1 MHYIRTFLLV
11 ALSTLLLAACSQN
24 VKPGVAKNAVNP
36 QPKVPNVDL
45 TGDLLYDILVGEI
58 AGREGHFEVSILSLT
73 RAAEKSRDPRLAERA
88 TKAAMYAK
96 KYAIGLKAAKLW
108 VELSPGDR
116 EARESLAAMYLYH
129 NEPAKAELNF
139 EQVIKLAKQRN
150 ELGDT
155 YLGIAGLMSQ
165 QRNRGAAVEVMK
177 KLAEIYPKNPEGQYA
192 VAHLALRSGNV
203 VVAEKAI
210 TRALDLR
217 SDWDDAALLKGQ
229 ILITARGGKR
239 IEKFYEHYIDWHP
252 KSYRVRLSYAR
263 YLVDLRRWEKAR
275 DQFKEVVR
283 LRPNDKETTYALGLL
298 SLQTGHL
305 EDADKRF
312 RRVVELDPRNEQ
324 ARLYL
329 GEVAERRKRYEEA
342 ATWYGGIT
350 TPPHRFEAQL
360 RLGIVMARQGKLPQ
374 ALKHLKGVK
383 ARGEDEVAQRALAE
397 EQILREAGKFQ
408 EAMTMLTSVLK
419 KYPNNKDVL
428 YSRALIAE
436 KLGDLKMQ
444 ERDLREILKTDP
456 KNAHALNALGYT
468 LADHTNRQEEALSLI
483 RRALEV
489 RPNDAYIL
497 DSMGWVHYRMGNL
510 DEAVRYLKKALEI
523 RDDPE
528 ISAHLG
534 EVLWVK
540 GDREG
545 AETVWRRALKTTP
558 DSEPLL
564 TVIKKFKP

>member
-1 MHYIRTFLLV
+1 MHYIKTSLLAV
-11 ALSTLLLAACSQN
+11 LSTLFLAACSQN
-24 VKPGVAKNAVNP
+24 VKPTDANKTANP
-36 QPKVPNVDL
+36 EPEIPNVEL

-73 RAAEKSRDPRLAERA
+73 RAAEKTRDPRLAERA

-96 KYAIGLKAAKLW
+96 KYSIGLKSAKLW
-108 VELSPGDR
+108 VDISPQDM

-139 EQVIKLAKQRN
+139 EKVIKLAKQRHQ
-150 ELGDT
+150 LGET

-165 QRNRGAAVEVMK
+165 QRNRGAATEVMK

-192 VAHLALRSGNV
+192 VAHLALRSGDV
-203 VVAEKAI
+203 AVAEKAI

-229 ILITARGGKR
+229 ILITARGGER
-239 IEKFYEHYIDWHP
+239 IEKFYEHYISWHP

-263 YLVDLRRWEKAR
+263 YLVDLRRWERAR

-283 LRPNDKETTYALGLL
+283 LRPNDQETTYALGLL

-312 RRVVELDPRNEQ
+312 RHVVELNPHNEQ

-329 GEVAERRKRYEEA
+329 GEVAEKRKRYKEA
-342 ATWYGGIT
+342 AAWYGGIT

-360 RLGIVMARQGKLPQ
+360 RLGIVMARQGKLDA
-374 ALKHLKGVK
+374 ALKHLSGIK
-383 ARGEDEVAQRALAE
+383 ARDEDEVAQRALAE
-397 EQILREAGKFQ
+397 EQILRESGKYQ
-408 EAMTMLTSVLK
+408 QAMKMLSSVLK
-419 KYPNNKDVL
+419 QYPNNKDLL

-436 KLGDLKMQ
+436 KLGDLPMQ
-444 ERDLREILKTDP
+444 ERDLRRILKSDP

-468 LADHTNRQEEALSLI
+468 LADHTNRHQEALALI

-510 DEAVRYLKKALEI
+510 DEAIRYLKQALEI
-523 RDDPE
+523 REDPE

-545 AETVWRRALKTTP
+545 AEAVWRRALKTTP

>member
-1 MHYIRTFLLV
+1 MHYIRTLLL
-11 ALSTLLLAACSQN
+11 AILSTLLLAACTQN
-24 VKPGVAKNAVNP
+24 VKPVSAKKADEAG
-36 QPKVPNVDL
+36 PKVPDVEL
-45 TGDLLYDILVGEI
+45 TGDLLYDILIGEI
-58 AGREGHFEVSILSLT
+58 AGREGHFEVSVLSLT

-96 KYAIGLKAAKLW
+96 KYSIGLKAAKLW
-108 VELSPGDR
+108 VEISPNDI
-116 EARESLAAMYLYH
+116 EARESLAAMYLYR

-139 EQVIKLAKQRN
+139 EEVVKLAKQRN
-150 ELGDT
+150 RLGDT

-165 QRNRGAAVEVMK
+165 QRNRGAATEVMQ
-177 KLAEIYPKNPEGQYA
+177 KLAEIYPSNPEGQYA
-192 VAHLALRSGNV
+192 IAHLALRSGNV
-203 VVAEKAI
+203 DVAEKAI

-252 KSYRVRLSYAR
+252 KSYRVRLSFAR
-263 YLVDLRRWEKAR
+263 YLVDLRRWEQAR
-275 DQFKEVVR
+275 GQFKEVVR
-283 LRPNDKETTYALGLL
+283 LRPNDRETVYALGLL

-329 GEVAERRKRYEEA
+329 GEVAERRKHYKEA
-342 ATWYGGIT
+342 ATWYGGVT
-350 TPPHRFEAQL
+350 MPPHRFEAQL
-360 RLGIVMARQGKLPQ
+360 RLGIVMARQGKVQ
-374 ALKHLKGVK
+374 EAIEHLKGVK
-383 ARGEDEVAQRALAE
+383 AKGEEDIAQRALAE
-397 EQILREAGKFQ
+397 EQVLREAGKFQ
-408 EAMTMLTSVLK
+408 EAMKMLTSVLK
-419 KYPNNKDVL
+419 QYPDNKDLL
-428 YSRALIAE
+428 YSRALIAD

-444 ERDLREILKTDP
+444 ERDLRKILKSDP

-510 DEAVRYLKKALEI
+510 DEAIRYLRKALEI

-540 GDREG
+540 GDRKG
-545 AETVWRRALKTTP
+545 AETVWRRALQATP
-558 DSEPLL
+558 DSESLQ

>member
-1 MHYIRTFLLV
+1 MHYIKTSLLV
-11 ALSTLLLAACSQN
+11 VLSTLLLAACSQN
-24 VKPGVAKNAVNP
+24 VKPPLAKSAANP
-36 QPKVPNVDL
+36 ESNLPDVEL

-73 RAAEKSRDPRLAERA
+73 RAAEKTRDPRLAERA

-96 KYAIGLKAAKLW
+96 KYSIGLKAAKLW
-108 VELSPGDR
+108 VEISPQDM

-129 NEPAKAELNF
+129 NEPVKAELNF
-139 EQVIKLAKQRN
+139 EKVVRLAKQRN

-165 QRNRGAAVEVMK
+165 QRNRSAAMEVMK
-177 KLAEIYPKNPEGQYA
+177 TLAEIYPKNPEGQYA

-203 VVAEKAI
+203 DVAEKSI

-229 ILITARGGKR
+229 ILITARGGER

-312 RRVVELDPRNEQ
+312 RRVVELNPHHEQ

-329 GEVAERRKRYEEA
+329 GEVAEKRERYKEA
-342 ATWYGGIT
+342 AAWYSGIT
-350 TPPHRFEAQL
+350 TPPHRFEAQF
-360 RLGIVMARQGKLPQ
+360 RLGVVMAREGKIDA
-374 ALKHLKGVK
+374 ALHHLKGVR
-383 ARGEDEVAQRALAE
+383 AQGEDEISQRALAE

-408 EAMTMLTSVLK
+408 EAMKMLSSVLK
-419 KYPNNKDVL
+419 QYPDNKDLL
-428 YSRALIAE
+428 YSRALVAE
-436 KLGDLKMQ
+436 KLGDLNIQ
-444 ERDLREILKTDP
+444 EQDLRRILKSDP

-468 LADHTNRQEEALSLI
+468 LADHTNRHKEALSLI

-510 DEAVRYLKKALEI
+510 DEAVRYLRQALEI
-523 RDDPE
+523 RSDPE

>member
-1 MHYIRTFLLV
+1 MHYIKTSLLV
-11 ALSTLLLAACSQN
+11 VLSTLFLAACSQN
-24 VKPGVAKNAVNP
+24 VKPTDAKNTANQEP
-36 QPKVPNVDL
+36 EIPNVDM

-73 RAAEKSRDPRLAERA
+73 RAAEKTRDPRLAERA

-96 KYAIGLKAAKLW
+96 KYSIGLKAAKLW
-108 VELSPGDR
+108 VDISPQET

-139 EQVIKLAKQRN
+139 EKVIQLAKQRN
-150 ELGDT
+150 QLGET

-165 QRNRGAAVEVMK
+165 QRNRSAATEVMK
-177 KLAEIYPKNPEGQYA
+177 TLAEIYPKNPEGQYA
-192 VAHLALRSGNV
+192 VAHLALRSGDITG
-203 VVAEKAI
+203 AEKAI

-217 SDWDDAALLKGQ
+217 PDWDDAALLKGQ
-229 ILITARGGKR
+229 ILITARGGEQ
-239 IEKFYEHYIDWHP
+239 IEKFYEHYIKWHP

-263 YLVDLRRWEKAR
+263 YLVDLRRWERAR

-283 LRPNDKETTYALGLL
+283 LRPNDLETTYALGLL

-312 RRVVELDPRNEQ
+312 RRVVELNPRNEQ

-329 GEVAERRKRYEEA
+329 GEVAEKRKRYNEA
-342 ATWYGGIT
+342 AAWYSGIT

-360 RLGIVMARQGKLPQ
+360 RLGIVMARQGRLDE
-374 ALKHLKGVK
+374 ALKHLNGVK
-383 ARGEDEVAQRALAE
+383 ARDEDEVAQRALAE
-397 EQILREAGKFQ
+397 EEILREAGKYPQ
-408 EAMTMLTSVLK
+408 AMKMLSSVLK
-419 KYPNNKDVL
+419 QYPDNKDLL

-436 KLGDLKMQ
+436 KLGDLPMQ
-444 ERDLREILKTDP
+444 ERDLRKILKSDP

-468 LADHTNRQEEALSLI
+468 LADHTDRHQEALSLI

-510 DEAVRYLKKALEI
+510 DEAIRYLKQALEI
-523 RDDPE
+523 REDPE

-545 AETVWRRALKTTP
+545 AEAVWRRALKTTP

>member
-1 MHYIRTFLLV
+1 MHYIKTSLLV
-11 ALSTLLLAACSQN
+11 VLSTLLLAACSQN
-24 VKPGVAKNAVNP
+24 VKPPLAKSAANP
-36 QPKVPNVDL
+36 ESNLPDVEL

-73 RAAEKSRDPRLAERA
+73 RAAEKTRDPRLAERA

-96 KYAIGLKAAKLW
+96 KYSIGLKAAKLW
-108 VELSPGDR
+108 VEISPQDM

-129 NEPAKAELNF
+129 NEPVKAELNF
-139 EQVIKLAKQRN
+139 EKVVRLAKQRN

-165 QRNRGAAVEVMK
+165 QRNRSAAMEVMK
-177 KLAEIYPKNPEGQYA
+177 TLAEIYPKNPEGQYA

-203 VVAEKAI
+203 DVAEKSI

-229 ILITARGGKR
+229 ILITARGGER

-312 RRVVELDPRNEQ
+312 RRVVELNPHHEQ

-329 GEVAERRKRYEEA
+329 GEVAEKRERYKEA
-342 ATWYGGIT
+342 AAWYSGIT

-360 RLGIVMARQGKLPQ
+360 RLGVVMAREGKIDA
-374 ALKHLKGVK
+374 ALHHLKGVR
-383 ARGEDEVAQRALAE
+383 AQGEDEISQRALAE

-408 EAMTMLTSVLK
+408 EAMKMLSSVLK
-419 KYPNNKDVL
+419 QYPDNKDLL
-428 YSRALIAE
+428 YSRALVAE
-436 KLGDLKMQ
+436 KLGDLNIQ
-444 ERDLREILKTDP
+444 EQDLRMILKSDP

-468 LADHTNRQEEALSLI
+468 LADHTNRHKEALSLI

-510 DEAVRYLKKALEI
+510 DEAVRYLRQALEI
-523 RDDPE
+523 RSDPE

>member
-1 MHYIRTFLLV
+1 MHYIKTSLLI
-11 ALSTLLLAACSQN
+11 ALSALLLAACSQN
-24 VKPGVAKNAVNP
+24 VKQPLAKSAADAE
-36 QPKVPNVDL
+36 PKLPDVEL

-58 AGREGHFEVSILSLT
+58 AGREGRFEVSILSLT
-73 RAAEKSRDPRLAERA
+73 RAAEKTRDPRLAERA

-96 KYAIGLKAAKLW
+96 KYSIGLKAAKLW
-108 VELSPGDR
+108 VEISPQDM

-129 NEPAKAELNF
+129 NEPVKAELNF
-139 EQVIKLAKQRN
+139 EKVIRLAKQRN

-165 QRNRGAAVEVMK
+165 QRNRSAAMEVMK
-177 KLAEIYPKNPEGQYA
+177 TLAEIYPKNPEGHYA

-203 VVAEKAI
+203 EAAEKAV
-210 TRALDLR
+210 TRALQLR

-229 ILITARGGKR
+229 ILITARGGER
-239 IEKFYEHYIDWHP
+239 VEKFYEHYIDWHP

-275 DQFKEVVR
+275 DQFKKVVI

-312 RRVVELDPRNEQ
+312 RRVVELNPHHEQ

-329 GEVAERRKRYEEA
+329 GEVAEKRKRYKEA
-342 ATWYGGIT
+342 AAWYGGIT

-360 RLGIVMARQGKLPQ
+360 RLGIVMARQGKLDA
-374 ALKHLKGVK
+374 ALAHLNGIK
-383 ARGEDEVAQRALAE
+383 ARDEDEIAQRALAE
-397 EQILREAGKFQ
+397 EQVLREAGRFQ
-408 EAMTMLTSVLK
+408 EAMKMLTSVLK
-419 KYPNNKDVL
+419 QYPNNKDLL
-428 YSRALIAE
+428 YSRALVAE
-436 KLGDLKMQ
+436 KLGDLKTQ
-444 ERDLREILKTDP
+444 ERDLRRILKSDP

-468 LADHTNRQEEALSLI
+468 LADHTNRHQEALSLI

-510 DEAVRYLKKALEI
+510 DEAVRYLRQALEI
-523 RDDPE
+523 RSDPE

>member
-1 MHYIRTFLLV
+1 MHYIKTALLV
-11 ALSTLLLAACSQN
+11 VLSTLLLAACSQN
-24 VKPGVAKNAVNP
+24 VKPTEAKNTVNP
-36 QPKVPNVDL
+36 EPEIPNVDL

-73 RAAEKSRDPRLAERA
+73 RAAEESRDPRLAERA

-96 KYAIGLKAAKLW
+96 KYGIGLKAARLW
-108 VELSPGDR
+108 VEISPQDM

-139 EQVIKLAKQRN
+139 EKVLRIAKQRD
-150 ELGDT
+150 ELGNT

-165 QRNRGAAVEVMK
+165 QRNRGASMEVMQ
-177 KLAEIYPKNPEGQYA
+177 KLAGIYPKNPEGQYA

-203 VVAEKAI
+203 GAAEKAI
-210 TRALDLR
+210 TRALELR

-229 ILITARGGKR
+229 ILITANGGEK

-252 KSYRVRLSYAR
+252 RSYRVRLSYAR

-283 LRPNDKETTYALGLL
+283 LRPDDTETIYALGLL

-312 RRVVELDPRNEQ
+312 RRVVELNPHQEQ

-329 GEVAERRKRYEEA
+329 GEVAEKRQRYQEA

-360 RLGIVMARQGKLPQ
+360 RLGIVMAKQGKVEA
-374 ALKHLKGVK
+374 ALKHLHGIK
-383 ARGEDEVAQRALAE
+383 ARDEDEVAQRALAE
-397 EQILREAGKFQ
+397 EQILREAGKYQ
-408 EAMTMLTSVLK
+408 DAMTMLTSVLK
-419 KYPNNKDVL
+419 EYPNNKDLL

-444 ERDLREILKTDP
+444 ERDLRKILKTDP

-468 LADHTNRQEEALSLI
+468 LADHTNRHAEALSLI
-483 RRALEV
+483 KRALEV

-510 DEAVRYLKKALEI
+510 DEAVRYLKQALEI
-523 RDDPE
+523 RADPE

-545 AETVWRRALKTTP
+545 AETVWRRALKITP

>member
-1 MHYIRTFLLV
+1 MQYIRTSLLAV
-11 ALSTLLLAACSQN
+11 LATLSLAACSQN
-24 VKPGVAKNAVNP
+24 VKPDAAKNTANP
-36 QPKVPNVDL
+36 EPELPNVNL
-45 TGDLLYDILVGEI
+45 TGSLLYDMLVGEI
-58 AGREGHFEVSILSLT
+58 AGREGHFDVSILSLT
-73 RAAEKSRDPRLAERA
+73 RAAEKTRDPRLAERA

-96 KYAIGLKAAKLW
+96 KYSIGLKAAKLW
-108 VELSPGDR
+108 VDISPMDM

-129 NEPAKAELNF
+129 NEPVKAELNF
-139 EQVIKLAKQRN
+139 EKVIKLAQKRN
-150 ELGDT
+150 DLGDT

-165 QRNRGAAVEVMK
+165 QRNRSAAMEIMQT
-177 KLAEIYPKNPEGQYA
+177 LAGIYPKNPEGQYA

-203 VVAEKAI
+203 KVAEKAI
-210 TRALDLR
+210 TRALELR
-217 SDWDDAALLKGQ
+217 SNWDDAALLKGQ
-229 ILITARGGKR
+229 VLITARAGVR
-239 IEKFYEHYIDWHP
+239 IEKFYEHYLDWHS
-252 KSYRVRLSYAR
+252 KAYRVRLSYAR

-275 DQFKEVVR
+275 GQFKQVVR

-312 RRVVELDPRNEQ
+312 RRVVELNPHNQQ

-329 GEVAERRKRYEEA
+329 GEVAEKRERYKEA
-342 ATWYGGIT
+342 AIWYGGVT
-350 TPPHRFEAQL
+350 TPPHRFEAQM
-360 RLGIVMARQGKLPQ
+360 RIGIVMARQGKVDA
-374 ALKHLKGVK
+374 ALEHLAGLKV
-383 ARGEDEVAQRALAE
+383 RDENEIAQRALAE
-397 EQILREAGKFQ
+397 EQILREAGRFKQ
-408 EAMTMLTSVLK
+408 AMKMLTSVLL
-419 KYPNNKDVL
+419 KYPNNKDLL
-428 YSRALIAE
+428 YSRALVAE
-436 KLGDLKMQ
+436 KLGELKMQ
-444 ERDLREILKTDP
+444 ERDLRRILKTDP

-483 RRALEV
+483 KRALEV

-510 DEAVRYLKKALEI
+510 DEAIRYLRQALEI
-523 RDDPE
+523 RSDPE

-540 GDREG
+540 GDRKG
-545 AETVWRRALKTTP
+545 AETVWRRALKSTP